1 MNFLT
6 EYKDEVGSLCLSAEF
21 KESLKRACISEAAK
35 AANGDEDKPRIE
47 MSEGGAAN
55 KDVLSKMKLYK
66 YISIAA
72 CLIAIISSIGVVSL
86 MSSRLKS
93 TSDSS
98 LYDSREMVPDSNYAA
113 DGEDVLMNSA
123 DADVDDAADEEY
135 APNEP
140 AAASNGID
148 PMSDEP
154 VQGYY
159 DGEDTAVEAPV
170 TDETEA
176 VDEDELPVYSVTMNS
191 PDYDGDYNTEDY
203 ILMLSSSAQVENAKL
218 YDGVSE
224 LVEAVPKSSS
234 AANFIGSTENGE
246 QDAPESR
253 DAAGSYTALN
263 FYDLLAAQLKQEAES
278 GGASLVRMRIEGK
291 ADSGSS
297 PAPYASAA
305 YTPYSV
311 NIEYDYLNQTGCD
324 VDARVWIKGTEENQV
339 EGMPIYA
346 KGDTILTSLYVN
358 ENGSVTV
365 VDELLYDVYNMSG
378 QDIAYHRYYE
388 RINPGYTDM
397 GILEQE
403 RSFVTTTENN
413 PVKYVHKA
421 VTKELSRY
429 IRRKI
434 VGENYNFVDLEWLGK
449 VSVGE
454 AEPWQ
459 EPEPEPE
466 PEDNQNPDE
475 TQEPEDNSDVPE
487 REPIKNARVRTT
499 DEKMIITVAGEQIKL
514 SDEASCEYIE
524 STFKNSASS
533 TSSTDYY
540 SIAMFVGG
548 KLTFKSNEVFKGGL
562 IGIEISSVGCPLDL
576 SFNGVSVG
584 DSLESAVET
593 LGIRDPLD
601 PNCTL
606 TYKGTTITATMKFEY
621 GTLAKIVIK

>member
-21 KESLKRACISEAAK
+21 KESLKKACISEAAK
-35 AANGDEDKPRIE
+35 AAKGDKDKPQIE
-47 MSEGGAAN
+47 LSEGGASN
-55 KDVLSKMKLYK
+55 KEVMSKMKLYK

-72 CLIAIISSIGVVSL
+72 CLVAVISSIGVVSL
-86 MSSRLKS
+86 MSSRIKTKS
-93 TSDSS
+93 YDAYQNRSADSESD
-98 LYDSREMVPDSNYAA
+98 VTA
-113 DGEDVLMNSA
+113 DGDDVLMNSA
-123 DADVDDAADEEY
+123 DADVDDVADEEY

-140 AAASNGID
+140 ATASNGID

-159 DGEDTAVEAPV
+159 DSEDTPV
-170 TDETEA
+170 DEPLTEETEPA
-176 VDEDELPVYSVTMNS
+176 DDDDSQVYSITMNS

-203 ILMLSSSAQVENAKL
+203 ILMLNSSAQVENAKL
-218 YDGVSE
+218 YDDVSE
-224 LVEAVPKSSS
+224 LKEAIPEDNSPENS
-234 AANFIGSTENGE
+234 IDSTESGE
-246 QDAPESR
+246 QNAPESR
-253 DAAGSYTALN
+253 EASDYTALN

-278 GGASLVRMRIEGK
+278 GGASLIRMRIEGK

-297 PAPYASAA
+297 PAPYSSGL
-305 YTPYSV
+305 YTPYDV

-324 VDARVWIKGTEENQV
+324 VNARVWIKGTEENQI
-339 EGMPIYA
+339 EGMPIYS

-403 RSFVTTTENN
+403 CSFVTTTENN

-454 AEPWQ
+454 ADPWQ

-466 PEDNQNPDE
+466 NNQNPDE
-475 TQEPEDNSDVPE
+475 TQEPEDNTDVPE

-499 DEKMIITVAGEQIKL
+499 DEKMIITFAGEQIKL

-548 KLTFKSNEVFKGGL
+548 KLTFKSNQVFKGGL
-562 IGIEISSVGCPLDL
+562 TAIEISSVGCPLDL

-593 LGIRDPLD
+593 LGIREPLD

>member
-21 KESLKRACISEAAK
+21 KESRKKACISEAAK
-35 AANGDEDKPRIE
+35 AAKGDKDKPQIE
-47 MSEGGAAN
+47 LSEGGASN
-55 KDVLSKMKLYK
+55 KEVMSKMKLYK

-72 CLIAIISSIGVVSL
+72 CLVAVISSIGVVSL
-86 MSSRLKS
+86 MSSRIKTKS
-93 TSDSS
+93 YDAYQNRSADSESD
-98 LYDSREMVPDSNYAA
+98 VTA
-113 DGEDVLMNSA
+113 DGDDVLMNSA
-123 DADVDDAADEEY
+123 DADVDDVADEEY

-140 AAASNGID
+140 ATASNGID

-159 DGEDTAVEAPV
+159 DSEDTPV
-170 TDETEA
+170 DKPLTEETEPA
-176 VDEDELPVYSVTMNS
+176 DDDDSQVYSITMNS

-203 ILMLSSSAQVENAKL
+203 ILMLNSSAQVENAKL
-218 YDGVSE
+218 YDDVSE
-224 LVEAVPKSSS
+224 LKEAIPEDNSPENS
-234 AANFIGSTENGE
+234 IDSTESGE
-246 QDAPESR
+246 QNAPESR
-253 DAAGSYTALN
+253 EASDYTALN

-297 PAPYASAA
+297 PAPYSSGL
-305 YTPYSV
+305 YTPYDV

-324 VDARVWIKGTEENQV
+324 VNARVWIKGTEENQI
-339 EGMPIYA
+339 EGMPIYS

-403 RSFVTTTENN
+403 SSFVTTTENN

-454 AEPWQ
+454 ADPWQ
-459 EPEPEPE
+459 EPE
-466 PEDNQNPDE
+466 PEDNQNPDD
-475 TQEPEDNSDVPE
+475 TQEPEDNTDVPE

-533 TSSTDYY
+533 TSSTNYY

-548 KLTFKSNEVFKGGL
+548 KLTFNSNQVFKGGL
-562 IGIEISSVGCPLDL
+562 TAIEISSVGCPLNL
-576 SFNGVSVG
+576 RFNGVSVG

-593 LGIRDPLD
+593 LGIREPLD

>member
-21 KESLKRACISEAAK
+21 KESLKKACISEAAK
-35 AANGDEDKPRIE
+35 AAKGDKDKPQIE
-47 MSEGGAAN
+47 LSEGGASN
-55 KDVLSKMKLYK
+55 KEVMSKMKLYK

-72 CLIAIISSIGVVSL
+72 CLVAVISSIGVVSL
-86 MSSRLKS
+86 MSSRIKTKS
-93 TSDSS
+93 YDAYQNRSADSESD
-98 LYDSREMVPDSNYAA
+98 VTA
-113 DGEDVLMNSA
+113 DGDDVLMNSA
-123 DADVDDAADEEY
+123 DADVDDVADEEY

-140 AAASNGID
+140 ATASNGID

-159 DGEDTAVEAPV
+159 DSEDTPV
-170 TDETEA
+170 DKPLTEETEPA
-176 VDEDELPVYSVTMNS
+176 DDDDSQVYSITMNS

-203 ILMLSSSAQVENAKL
+203 ILMLNSSAQVENAKL
-218 YDGVSE
+218 YDDVSE
-224 LVEAVPKSSS
+224 LKEAIPEDNSPENS
-234 AANFIGSTENGE
+234 IDSTESGE
-246 QDAPESR
+246 QNAPESR
-253 DAAGSYTALN
+253 EASDYTALN

-278 GGASLVRMRIEGK
+278 GGASLIRMRIEGK

-297 PAPYASAA
+297 PAPYSSGL
-305 YTPYSV
+305 YTPYDV

-324 VDARVWIKGTEENQV
+324 VNARVWIKGTEENQI
-339 EGMPIYA
+339 EGMPIYS

-403 RSFVTTTENN
+403 CSFVTTTENN

-454 AEPWQ
+454 ADPWQ
-459 EPEPEPE
+459 EPE
-466 PEDNQNPDE
+466 PEDNQNPDD
-475 TQEPEDNSDVPE
+475 TQEPEDNTDVPE

-499 DEKMIITVAGEQIKL
+499 DEKMIITFAGEQIKL

-548 KLTFKSNEVFKGGL
+548 KLTFKSNQVFKGGL
-562 IGIEISSVGCPLDL
+562 TAIEISSVGCPLDL

-593 LGIRDPLD
+593 LGIREPLD

>member
-21 KESLKRACISEAAK
+21 KESLKKACISEAAK
-35 AANGDEDKPRIE
+35 AAKGDKDKPQIE
-47 MSEGGAAN
+47 LSEGGASN
-55 KDVLSKMKLYK
+55 KEVMSKMKLYK

-72 CLIAIISSIGVVSL
+72 CLVAVISSIGVVSL
-86 MSSRLKS
+86 MSSRIKTKS
-93 TSDSS
+93 YDAYQNRSADSESD
-98 LYDSREMVPDSNYAA
+98 VTA
-113 DGEDVLMNSA
+113 DGDDVLMNSA
-123 DADVDDAADEEY
+123 DADVDDVADEEY

-140 AAASNGID
+140 ATASNGID

-159 DGEDTAVEAPV
+159 DSEDTPV
-170 TDETEA
+170 DKPLTEETEPA
-176 VDEDELPVYSVTMNS
+176 DDDDSQVYSITMNS

-203 ILMLSSSAQVENAKL
+203 ILMLNSSAQVENAKL
-218 YDGVSE
+218 YDDVSE
-224 LVEAVPKSSS
+224 LKEAIPEDNSPENS
-234 AANFIGSTENGE
+234 IDSTESGE
-246 QDAPESR
+246 QNAPESR
-253 DAAGSYTALN
+253 EASDYTALN

-297 PAPYASAA
+297 PAPYSSGL
-305 YTPYSV
+305 YTPYDV
-311 NIEYDYLNQTGCD
+311 NIEYDYLSQTGCD
-324 VDARVWIKGTEENQV
+324 VNARVWIKGTEENQI
-339 EGMPIYA
+339 EGMPIYS

-403 RSFVTTTENN
+403 SSFVTTTENN

-454 AEPWQ
+454 ADPWQ

-466 PEDNQNPDE
+466 NNQNPDD
-475 TQEPEDNSDVPE
+475 TQEPEDNTDVPE

-548 KLTFKSNEVFKGGL
+548 KLTFNSNQVFKGGL
-562 IGIEISSVGCPLDL
+562 TAIEISSVGCPLNL
-576 SFNGVSVG
+576 RFNGVSVG

-593 LGIRDPLD
+593 LGIREPLD

>member
-21 KESLKRACISEAAK
+21 KESLKKACISEAAK
-35 AANGDEDKPRIE
+35 AAKGDKDKPQIE
-47 MSEGGAAN
+47 LSEGGASN
-55 KDVLSKMKLYK
+55 KEVMSKMKLYK

-72 CLIAIISSIGVVSL
+72 CLVAVISSIGVVSL
-86 MSSRLKS
+86 MSSRIKTKS
-93 TSDSS
+93 YDAYQNRSADSESD
-98 LYDSREMVPDSNYAA
+98 VTA
-113 DGEDVLMNSA
+113 DGDDVLMNSA
-123 DADVDDAADEEY
+123 DADVDDVADEEY

-140 AAASNGID
+140 ATASNGID

-159 DGEDTAVEAPV
+159 DSEDTPV
-170 TDETEA
+170 DKPLTEETEPA
-176 VDEDELPVYSVTMNS
+176 DDDDSQVYSITMNS

-203 ILMLSSSAQVENAKL
+203 ILMLNSSAQVENAKL
-218 YDGVSE
+218 YDDVSE
-224 LVEAVPKSSS
+224 LKEAIPEDNSPENS
-234 AANFIGSTENGE
+234 IDSTESGE
-246 QDAPESR
+246 QNAPESR
-253 DAAGSYTALN
+253 EASDYTALN

-278 GGASLVRMRIEGK
+278 GGASLIRMRIEGK

-297 PAPYASAA
+297 PAPYSSGL
-305 YTPYSV
+305 YTPYDV

-324 VDARVWIKGTEENQV
+324 VNARVWIKGTEENQI
-339 EGMPIYA
+339 EGMPIYS
-346 KGDTILTSLYVN
+346 KGDTTLTSLYVN

-403 RSFVTTTENN
+403 SSFVTTTENN

-421 VTKELSRY
+421 VAKELSRY

-454 AEPWQ
+454 ADPWQ
-459 EPEPEPE
+459 EPE
-466 PEDNQNPDE
+466 PEDNQNPDD
-475 TQEPEDNSDVPE
+475 TQEPEDNTDVPE

-533 TSSTDYY
+533 TSSTNYY

-548 KLTFKSNEVFKGGL
+548 KLTFNSNQVFKGGL
-562 IGIEISSVGCPLDL
+562 TAIEISSVGCPLNL
-576 SFNGVSVG
+576 RFNGVSVG

-593 LGIRDPLD
+593 LGIREPLD

>member
-21 KESLKRACISEAAK
+21 KESLKKACISEAAK
-35 AANGDEDKPRIE
+35 AAKGDKDKPQIE
-47 MSEGGAAN
+47 LSEGGASN
-55 KDVLSKMKLYK
+55 KEVMSKMKLYK

-72 CLIAIISSIGVVSL
+72 CLVAVISSIGVVSL
-86 MSSRLKS
+86 MSSRIKTKS
-93 TSDSS
+93 YDAYQNRSADSESD
-98 LYDSREMVPDSNYAA
+98 VTA
-113 DGEDVLMNSA
+113 DGDDVLMNSA
-123 DADVDDAADEEY
+123 DADVDDVADEEY

-140 AAASNGID
+140 TVASNGID

-154 VQGYY
+154 VQGHY
-159 DGEDTAVEAPV
+159 DSEDTPV
-170 TDETEA
+170 DEPLTEETEPA
-176 VDEDELPVYSVTMNS
+176 DDDDSQVYSITMNS

-203 ILMLSSSAQVENAKL
+203 ILMLNSSAQVENAKL

-224 LVEAVPKSSS
+224 LVEAVPKDNS
-234 AANFIGSTENGE
+234 ADNTVGSTESGE
-246 QDAPESR
+246 QDASAPRET
-253 DAAGSYTALN
+253 AGSYTALN

-297 PAPYASAA
+297 PAPYSSGL
-305 YTPYSV
+305 YTPYDV

-324 VDARVWIKGTEENQV
+324 VNARVWIKGTEENQI
-339 EGMPIYA
+339 EGMPIYS

-403 RSFVTTTENN
+403 SSFVTTTENN

-454 AEPWQ
+454 ADPWQ

-466 PEDNQNPDE
+466 NNQNPDD
-475 TQEPEDNSDVPE
+475 TQEPEDNTDVPE

-548 KLTFKSNEVFKGGL
+548 KLTFNSNQVFKGGL
-562 IGIEISSVGCPLDL
+562 TAIEISSVGCPLNL
-576 SFNGVSVG
+576 RFNGVSVG

-593 LGIRDPLD
+593 LGIREPLD

>member
-21 KESLKRACISEAAK
+21 KESLKKACISEAAK
-35 AANGDEDKPRIE
+35 AAKGDKDKPQIE
-47 MSEGGAAN
+47 LSEGGASN
-55 KDVLSKMKLYK
+55 KEVMSKMKLYK

-72 CLIAIISSIGVVSL
+72 CLVAVISSIGVVSL
-86 MSSRLKS
+86 MSSRIKTKS
-93 TSDSS
+93 YDAYQNRSADSESD
-98 LYDSREMVPDSNYAA
+98 VTA
-113 DGEDVLMNSA
+113 DGDDVLMNSA
-123 DADVDDAADEEY
+123 DADVDDVADEEY

-140 AAASNGID
+140 ATASNGID

-159 DGEDTAVEAPV
+159 DSEDTPV
-170 TDETEA
+170 DKPLTEETEPA
-176 VDEDELPVYSVTMNS
+176 DDDDSQVYSITMNS

-203 ILMLSSSAQVENAKL
+203 ILMLNSSAQVENAKL
-218 YDGVSE
+218 YDDVSE
-224 LVEAVPKSSS
+224 LKEAIPEDNSPENS
-234 AANFIGSTENGE
+234 IDSTESGE
-246 QDAPESR
+246 QNAPESR
-253 DAAGSYTALN
+253 EASNYTALN

-297 PAPYASAA
+297 PAPYSSGL
-305 YTPYSV
+305 YTPYDV

-324 VDARVWIKGTEENQV
+324 VNARVWIKGTEENQI
-339 EGMPIYA
+339 EGMPIYS

-403 RSFVTTTENN
+403 SSFVTTTENN

-454 AEPWQ
+454 ADPWQ

-466 PEDNQNPDE
+466 NNQNPDD
-475 TQEPEDNSDVPE
+475 TQEPEDNTDVPE

-548 KLTFKSNEVFKGGL
+548 KLTFNSNQVFKGGL
-562 IGIEISSVGCPLDL
+562 TAIEISSVGCPLNL
-576 SFNGVSVG
+576 RFNGVSVG

-593 LGIRDPLD
+593 LGIREPLD

>member
-21 KESLKRACISEAAK
+21 KESLKKACISEAAK
-35 AANGDEDKPRIE
+35 AAKGDKDKPQIE
-47 MSEGGAAN
+47 LSEGGASN
-55 KDVLSKMKLYK
+55 KEVMSKMKLYK

-72 CLIAIISSIGVVSL
+72 CLVAVISSIGVVSL
-86 MSSRLKS
+86 MSSRIKTKS
-93 TSDSS
+93 YDAYQNRSADSESD
-98 LYDSREMVPDSNYAA
+98 VTA
-113 DGEDVLMNSA
+113 DGDDVLMNSA
-123 DADVDDAADEEY
+123 DADVDDVADEEY

-140 AAASNGID
+140 ATASNGID

-159 DGEDTAVEAPV
+159 DSEDTPV
-170 TDETEA
+170 DKPLTEETEPA
-176 VDEDELPVYSVTMNS
+176 DDDDSQVYSITMNS

-203 ILMLSSSAQVENAKL
+203 ILMLNSSAQVENAKL
-218 YDGVSE
+218 YDDVSE
-224 LVEAVPKSSS
+224 LKEAIPEDNSPENS
-234 AANFIGSTENGE
+234 IDSTESGE
-246 QDAPESR
+246 QNAPESR
-253 DAAGSYTALN
+253 EASDYTALN

-278 GGASLVRMRIEGK
+278 GGASLIRMRIEGK

-297 PAPYASAA
+297 PAPYSSGL
-305 YTPYSV
+305 YTPYDV

-324 VDARVWIKGTEENQV
+324 VNARVWIKGTEENQI
-339 EGMPIYA
+339 EGMPIYS

-403 RSFVTTTENN
+403 SSFVTTTENN

-454 AEPWQ
+454 ADPWQ
-459 EPEPEPE
+459 EPE
-466 PEDNQNPDE
+466 PEDNQNPDD
-475 TQEPEDNSDVPE
+475 TQEPEDNTDVPE

-548 KLTFKSNEVFKGGL
+548 KLTFNSNQVFKGGL
-562 IGIEISSVGCPLDL
+562 TAIEISSVGCPLNL
-576 SFNGVSVG
+576 RFNGVSVG

-593 LGIRDPLD
+593 LGIREPLD

>member
-21 KESLKRACISEAAK
+21 KESLKKACISEAAK
-35 AANGDEDKPRIE
+35 AAKGDKDKPQIE
-47 MSEGGAAN
+47 LSEGGASN
-55 KDVLSKMKLYK
+55 KEVMSKMKLYK

-72 CLIAIISSIGVVSL
+72 CLVAVISSIGVVSL
-86 MSSRLKS
+86 MSSRIKTKS
-93 TSDSS
+93 YDAYQNRSADSESD
-98 LYDSREMVPDSNYAA
+98 VTA
-113 DGEDVLMNSA
+113 DGDDVLMNSA
-123 DADVDDAADEEY
+123 DADVDDVADEEY

-140 AAASNGID
+140 TVASNGID

-154 VQGYY
+154 VQGHY
-159 DGEDTAVEAPV
+159 DSEDTPV
-170 TDETEA
+170 DEPLTEETEPA
-176 VDEDELPVYSVTMNS
+176 DDDDSQVYSITMNS

-203 ILMLSSSAQVENAKL
+203 ILMLNSSAQVENAKL
-218 YDGVSE
+218 YDDVSE
-224 LVEAVPKSSS
+224 LKEAIPEDNSPENS
-234 AANFIGSTENGE
+234 IDSTESGE
-246 QDAPESR
+246 QNAPESR
-253 DAAGSYTALN
+253 EASDYTALN

-297 PAPYASAA
+297 PAPYSSGL
-305 YTPYSV
+305 YTPYDV

-324 VDARVWIKGTEENQV
+324 VNARVWIKGTEENQI
-339 EGMPIYA
+339 EGMPIYS

-403 RSFVTTTENN
+403 SSFVTTTENN

-454 AEPWQ
+454 ADPWQ

-466 PEDNQNPDE
+466 NNQNPDD
-475 TQEPEDNSDVPE
+475 TQEPEDNTDVPE

-548 KLTFKSNEVFKGGL
+548 KLTFNSNQVFKGGL
-562 IGIEISSVGCPLDL
+562 TAIEISSVGCPLNL
-576 SFNGVSVG
+576 RFNGVSVG

-593 LGIRDPLD
+593 LGIREPLD

>member
-21 KESLKRACISEAAK
+21 KESLKKACISEAAK
-35 AANGDEDKPRIE
+35 AAKGDKDKPQIE
-47 MSEGGAAN
+47 LSEGGASN
-55 KDVLSKMKLYK
+55 KEVMSKMKLYK

-72 CLIAIISSIGVVSL
+72 CLVAVISSIGVVSL
-86 MSSRLKS
+86 MSSRIKTKS
-93 TSDSS
+93 YDAYQNRSADSESD
-98 LYDSREMVPDSNYAA
+98 VTA
-113 DGEDVLMNSA
+113 DGDDVLMNSA
-123 DADVDDAADEEY
+123 DADVDDVADEEY

-140 AAASNGID
+140 ATASNGID

-159 DGEDTAVEAPV
+159 DSEDTPV
-170 TDETEA
+170 DKPLTEETEPA
-176 VDEDELPVYSVTMNS
+176 DDDDSQVYSITMNS

-203 ILMLSSSAQVENAKL
+203 ILMLNSSAQVENAKL

-224 LVEAVPKSSS
+224 LVEAVPKDNS
-234 AANFIGSTENGE
+234 ADNTVGSTESGE
-246 QDAPESR
+246 QNAPESR
-253 DAAGSYTALN
+253 EASDYTALN

-297 PAPYASAA
+297 PAPYSSGL
-305 YTPYSV
+305 YTPYDV

-324 VDARVWIKGTEENQV
+324 VNARVWIKGTEENQI
-339 EGMPIYA
+339 EGMPIYS

-403 RSFVTTTENN
+403 SSFVTTTENN

-454 AEPWQ
+454 ADPWQ

-466 PEDNQNPDE
+466 NNQNPDD
-475 TQEPEDNSDVPE
+475 TQEPEDNTDVPE

-548 KLTFKSNEVFKGGL
+548 KLTFNSNQVFKGGL
-562 IGIEISSVGCPLDL
+562 TAIEISSVGCPLNL
-576 SFNGVSVG
+576 RFNGVSVG

-593 LGIRDPLD
+593 LGIREPLD

>member
-21 KESLKRACISEAAK
+21 KESLKKACISEAAK
-35 AANGDEDKPRIE
+35 AAKGDKDKPQIE
-47 MSEGGAAN
+47 LSEGGASN
-55 KDVLSKMKLYK
+55 KEVMSKMKLYK

-72 CLIAIISSIGVVSL
+72 CLVAVISSIGVVSL
-86 MSSRLKS
+86 MSSRIKTKS
-93 TSDSS
+93 YDAYQNRSADSESD
-98 LYDSREMVPDSNYAA
+98 VTA
-113 DGEDVLMNSA
+113 DGDDVLMNSA
-123 DADVDDAADEEY
+123 DADVDDVADEEY

-140 AAASNGID
+140 ATASNGID

-159 DGEDTAVEAPV
+159 DSEDTPV
-170 TDETEA
+170 DKPLTEETEPA
-176 VDEDELPVYSVTMNS
+176 DDDDSQVYSITMNS

-203 ILMLSSSAQVENAKL
+203 ILMLNSSAQVENAKL
-218 YDGVSE
+218 YDDVSE
-224 LVEAVPKSSS
+224 LKEAIPEDNSPENS
-234 AANFIGSTENGE
+234 IDSTESGE
-246 QDAPESR
+246 QNAPESR
-253 DAAGSYTALN
+253 EASDYTALN

-297 PAPYASAA
+297 PAPYSSGL
-305 YTPYSV
+305 YTPYDV

-324 VDARVWIKGTEENQV
+324 VNARVWIKGTEENQI
-339 EGMPIYA
+339 EGMPIYS

-403 RSFVTTTENN
+403 SSFVTTTENN

-454 AEPWQ
+454 ADPWQ

-466 PEDNQNPDE
+466 NNQNPDD
-475 TQEPEDNSDVPE
+475 TQEPEDNTDVPE

-548 KLTFKSNEVFKGGL
+548 KLTFNSNQVFKGGL
-562 IGIEISSVGCPLDL
+562 TAIEISSVGCPLNL
-576 SFNGVSVG
+576 RFNGVSVG

-593 LGIRDPLD
+593 LGIREPLD

>member
-21 KESLKRACISEAAK
+21 KESLKKACISEAAK
-35 AANGDEDKPRIE
+35 AAKGDKDKPQIE
-47 MSEGGAAN
+47 LSEGGASN
-55 KDVLSKMKLYK
+55 KEVMSKMKLYK

-72 CLIAIISSIGVVSL
+72 CLVAVISSIGVVSL
-86 MSSRLKS
+86 MSSRIKTKS
-93 TSDSS
+93 YDAYQNRSADSESD
-98 LYDSREMVPDSNYAA
+98 VTA
-113 DGEDVLMNSA
+113 DGDDVLMNSA
-123 DADVDDAADEEY
+123 DADVDDVADEEY

-140 AAASNGID
+140 TVASNGID

-154 VQGYY
+154 VQGHY
-159 DGEDTAVEAPV
+159 DSEDTPV
-170 TDETEA
+170 DEPLTEETEPA
-176 VDEDELPVYSVTMNS
+176 DDDDSQVYSITMNS

-203 ILMLSSSAQVENAKL
+203 ILMLNSSAQVENAKL

-224 LVEAVPKSSS
+224 LKEAIPEDNSPENS
-234 AANFIGSTENGE
+234 IDSTESGE
-246 QDAPESR
+246 QNAPESR
-253 DAAGSYTALN
+253 EASDYTALN

-297 PAPYASAA
+297 PAPYSSGL
-305 YTPYSV
+305 YTPYDV

-324 VDARVWIKGTEENQV
+324 VNARVWIKGTEENQI
-339 EGMPIYA
+339 EGMPIYS

-403 RSFVTTTENN
+403 SSFVTTTENN

-454 AEPWQ
+454 ADPWQ

-466 PEDNQNPDE
+466 NNQNPDD
-475 TQEPEDNSDVPE
+475 TQEPEDNTDVPE

-548 KLTFKSNEVFKGGL
+548 KLTFNSNQVFKGGL
-562 IGIEISSVGCPLDL
+562 TAIEISSVGCPLNL
-576 SFNGVSVG
+576 RFNGVSVG

-593 LGIRDPLD
+593 LGIREPLD

>member
-21 KESLKRACISEAAK
+21 KESLKKACISEAAK
-35 AANGDEDKPRIE
+35 AAKGDKDKPQIE
-47 MSEGGAAN
+47 LSEGGASN
-55 KDVLSKMKLYK
+55 KEVMSKMKLYK

-72 CLIAIISSIGVVSL
+72 CLVAVISSIGVVSL
-86 MSSRLKS
+86 MSSRIKTKS
-93 TSDSS
+93 YDAYQNRSADSESD
-98 LYDSREMVPDSNYAA
+98 VTA
-113 DGEDVLMNSA
+113 DGDDVLMNSA
-123 DADVDDAADEEY
+123 DADVDDVADEEY

-140 AAASNGID
+140 ATASNGID

-159 DGEDTAVEAPV
+159 DSEDTPV
-170 TDETEA
+170 DKPLTEETEPA
-176 VDEDELPVYSVTMNS
+176 DDDDSQVYSITMNS

-203 ILMLSSSAQVENAKL
+203 ILMLNSSAQVENAKL
-218 YDGVSE
+218 YDDVSE
-224 LVEAVPKSSS
+224 LKEAIPEDNSPENS
-234 AANFIGSTENGE
+234 IDSTESGE
-246 QDAPESR
+246 QNAPESR
-253 DAAGSYTALN
+253 EASDYTALN

-278 GGASLVRMRIEGK
+278 GGASLIRMRIEGK

-297 PAPYASAA
+297 PAPYSSGL
-305 YTPYSV
+305 YTPYDV

-324 VDARVWIKGTEENQV
+324 VNARVWIKGTEENQI
-339 EGMPIYA
+339 EGMPIYS

-403 RSFVTTTENN
+403 SSFVTTTENN

-454 AEPWQ
+454 ADPWQ

-466 PEDNQNPDE
+466 NNQNPDD
-475 TQEPEDNSDVPE
+475 TQEPEDNTDVPE

-548 KLTFKSNEVFKGGL
+548 KLTFNSNQVFKGGL
-562 IGIEISSVGCPLDL
+562 TAIEISSVGCPLNL
-576 SFNGVSVG
+576 RFNGVSVG

-593 LGIRDPLD
+593 LGIREPLD

>member
-21 KESLKRACISEAAK
+21 KESLKKACISEAAK
-35 AANGDEDKPRIE
+35 AAKGDKDKPQIE
-47 MSEGGAAN
+47 LSEGGASN
-55 KDVLSKMKLYK
+55 KEVMSKMKLYK

-72 CLIAIISSIGVVSL
+72 CLVAVISSIGVVSL
-86 MSSRLKS
+86 MSSRIKTKS
-93 TSDSS
+93 YDAYQNRSADSESD
-98 LYDSREMVPDSNYAA
+98 VTA
-113 DGEDVLMNSA
+113 DGDDVLMNSA
-123 DADVDDAADEEY
+123 DADVDDVADEEY

-140 AAASNGID
+140 ATASNGID

-159 DGEDTAVEAPV
+159 DSEDTPV
-170 TDETEA
+170 DKPLTEETEPA
-176 VDEDELPVYSVTMNS
+176 DDDDSQVYSITMNS

-203 ILMLSSSAQVENAKL
+203 ILMLNSSAQVENAKL
-218 YDGVSE
+218 YDDVSE
-224 LVEAVPKSSS
+224 LKEAIPEDNSPENS
-234 AANFIGSTENGE
+234 IDSTESGE
-246 QDAPESR
+246 QNAPESR
-253 DAAGSYTALN
+253 EASDYTALN

-278 GGASLVRMRIEGK
+278 GGASLVRMRTEGK

-297 PAPYASAA
+297 PAPYSSGL
-305 YTPYSV
+305 YTPYDV

-324 VDARVWIKGTEENQV
+324 VNARVWIKGTEENQI
-339 EGMPIYA
+339 EGMPIYS

-403 RSFVTTTENN
+403 SSFVTTTENN

-454 AEPWQ
+454 ADPWQ

-466 PEDNQNPDE
+466 NNQNPDD
-475 TQEPEDNSDVPE
+475 TQEPEDNTDVPE

-548 KLTFKSNEVFKGGL
+548 KLTFNSNQVFKGGL
-562 IGIEISSVGCPLDL
+562 TAIEISSVGCPLNL
-576 SFNGVSVG
+576 RFNGVSVG

-593 LGIRDPLD
+593 LGIREPLD

>member
-21 KESLKRACISEAAK
+21 KESLKKACISEAAK
-35 AANGDEDKPRIE
+35 AAKGDKDKPQIE
-47 MSEGGAAN
+47 LSEGGASN
-55 KDVLSKMKLYK
+55 KEVMSKMKLYK

-72 CLIAIISSIGVVSL
+72 CLVAVISSIGVVSL
-86 MSSRLKS
+86 MSSRIKTKS
-93 TSDSS
+93 YDAYQNRSADSESD
-98 LYDSREMVPDSNYAA
+98 VTA
-113 DGEDVLMNSA
+113 DGDDVLMNSA
-123 DADVDDAADEEY
+123 DADVDDVADEEY

-140 AAASNGID
+140 ATASNGID

-154 VQGYY
+154 VQGHY
-159 DGEDTAVEAPV
+159 DSEDTPV
-170 TDETEA
+170 DEPLTEETEPA
-176 VDEDELPVYSVTMNS
+176 DDDDSQVYSITMNS

-203 ILMLSSSAQVENAKL
+203 ILMLNSSAQVENAKL
-218 YDGVSE
+218 YDDVSE
-224 LVEAVPKSSS
+224 LKEAIPEDNSPENS
-234 AANFIGSTENGE
+234 IDSTESGE
-246 QDAPESR
+246 QNAPESR
-253 DAAGSYTALN
+253 EASDYTALN

-297 PAPYASAA
+297 PAPYSSGL
-305 YTPYSV
+305 YTPYDV

-324 VDARVWIKGTEENQV
+324 VNARVWIKGTEENQI
-339 EGMPIYA
+339 EGMPIYS

-403 RSFVTTTENN
+403 SSFVTTTENN

-454 AEPWQ
+454 ADPWQ
-459 EPEPEPE
+459 EPEPE
-466 PEDNQNPDE
+466 PEDNQNPDD
-475 TQEPEDNSDVPE
+475 TQEPEDNTDVPE

-548 KLTFKSNEVFKGGL
+548 KLTFNSNQVFKGGL
-562 IGIEISSVGCPLDL
+562 TAIEISSVGCPLNL
-576 SFNGVSVG
+576 RFNGVSVG

-593 LGIRDPLD
+593 LGIREPLD

>member
-21 KESLKRACISEAAK
+21 KESLKKACISEAAK
-35 AANGDEDKPRIE
+35 AAKGDKDKPQIE
-47 MSEGGAAN
+47 LSEGGASN
-55 KDVLSKMKLYK
+55 KEVMSKMKLYK

-72 CLIAIISSIGVVSL
+72 CLVAVISSIGVVSL
-86 MSSRLKS
+86 MSSRIKTKS
-93 TSDSS
+93 YDAYQNRSADSESD
-98 LYDSREMVPDSNYAA
+98 VTA
-113 DGEDVLMNSA
+113 DGDDVLMNSA
-123 DADVDDAADEEY
+123 DADVDDVADEEY

-140 AAASNGID
+140 ATASNGID

-159 DGEDTAVEAPV
+159 DSEDTPV
-170 TDETEA
+170 DKPLTEETEPA
-176 VDEDELPVYSVTMNS
+176 DDDDSQVYSITMNS

-203 ILMLSSSAQVENAKL
+203 ILMLNSSAQVENAKL
-218 YDGVSE
+218 YDDVSE
-224 LVEAVPKSSS
+224 LKEAIPEDNSPENS
-234 AANFIGSTENGE
+234 IDSTESGE
-246 QDAPESR
+246 QNAPESR
-253 DAAGSYTALN
+253 EASDYTALN

-297 PAPYASAA
+297 PAPYSSGL
-305 YTPYSV
+305 YTPYDV

-324 VDARVWIKGTEENQV
+324 VNARVWIKGTEENQI
-339 EGMPIYA
+339 EGMPIYS

-403 RSFVTTTENN
+403 SSFVTTTENN

-454 AEPWQ
+454 ADPWQ
-459 EPEPEPE
+459 EPE
-466 PEDNQNPDE
+466 PEDNQNPDD
-475 TQEPEDNSDVPE
+475 TQEPEDNTDVPE

-499 DEKMIITVAGEQIKL
+499 DEKMIITFAGEQIKL

-548 KLTFKSNEVFKGGL
+548 KLTFNSNQVFKGGL
-562 IGIEISSVGCPLDL
+562 TAIEISSVGCPLNL
-576 SFNGVSVG
+576 RFNGVSVG

-593 LGIRDPLD
+593 LGIREPLD

>member
-21 KESLKRACISEAAK
+21 KESLKKACISEAAK
-35 AANGDEDKPRIE
+35 AAKGDKDKPQIE
-47 MSEGGAAN
+47 LSEGGASN
-55 KDVLSKMKLYK
+55 KEVMSKMKLYK

-72 CLIAIISSIGVVSL
+72 CLVAVISSIGVVSL
-86 MSSRLKS
+86 MSSRIKTKS
-93 TSDSS
+93 YDAYQNRSADSESD
-98 LYDSREMVPDSNYAA
+98 VTA
-113 DGEDVLMNSA
+113 DGDDVLMNSA
-123 DADVDDAADEEY
+123 DADVDDVADEEY

-140 AAASNGID
+140 TVASNGID

-154 VQGYY
+154 VQGHY
-159 DGEDTAVEAPV
+159 DSEDTPV
-170 TDETEA
+170 DKPLTEETEPA
-176 VDEDELPVYSVTMNS
+176 DDDDSQVYSITMNS

-203 ILMLSSSAQVENAKL
+203 ILMLNSSAQVENAKL

-224 LVEAVPKSSS
+224 LVEAVPKDNS
-234 AANFIGSTENGE
+234 ADNTVGSTESGE
-246 QDAPESR
+246 QNAPESR
-253 DAAGSYTALN
+253 EASDYTALN

-297 PAPYASAA
+297 PAPYSSGL
-305 YTPYSV
+305 YTPYDV

-324 VDARVWIKGTEENQV
+324 VNARVWIKGTEENQI
-339 EGMPIYA
+339 EGMPIYS

-403 RSFVTTTENN
+403 SSFVTTTENN

-454 AEPWQ
+454 ADPWQ

-466 PEDNQNPDE
+466 NNQNPDD
-475 TQEPEDNSDVPE
+475 TQEPEDNTDVPE

-548 KLTFKSNEVFKGGL
+548 KLTFNSNQVFKGGL
-562 IGIEISSVGCPLDL
+562 TAIEISSVGCPLNL
-576 SFNGVSVG
+576 RFNGVSVG

-593 LGIRDPLD
+593 LGIREPLD

>member
-21 KESLKRACISEAAK
+21 KESLKKACISEAAK
-35 AANGDEDKPRIE
+35 AAKGDKDKPQIE
-47 MSEGGAAN
+47 LSEGGASN
-55 KDVLSKMKLYK
+55 KEVMSKMKLYK

-72 CLIAIISSIGVVSL
+72 CLVAVISSIGVVSL
-86 MSSRLKS
+86 MSSRIKTKS
-93 TSDSS
+93 YDAYQNRSADSESD
-98 LYDSREMVPDSNYAA
+98 VTA
-113 DGEDVLMNSA
+113 DGDDVLMNSA
-123 DADVDDAADEEY
+123 DADVDDVADEEY

-140 AAASNGID
+140 ATASNGID

-159 DGEDTAVEAPV
+159 DSEDTPV
-170 TDETEA
+170 DKPLTEETEPA
-176 VDEDELPVYSVTMNS
+176 DDDDSQVYSITMNS

-203 ILMLSSSAQVENAKL
+203 ILMLNSSAQVENAKL
-218 YDGVSE
+218 YDDVSE
-224 LVEAVPKSSS
+224 LKEAIPEDNSPENS
-234 AANFIGSTENGE
+234 IDSTESGE
-246 QDAPESR
+246 QNAPESR
-253 DAAGSYTALN
+253 EASDYTALN

-297 PAPYASAA
+297 PAPYSSGL
-305 YTPYSV
+305 YTPYDV

-324 VDARVWIKGTEENQV
+324 VNARVWIKGTEENQI
-339 EGMPIYA
+339 EGMPIYS

-403 RSFVTTTENN
+403 SSFVTTTENN

-454 AEPWQ
+454 ADPWQ

-466 PEDNQNPDE
+466 NNQNPDD
-475 TQEPEDNSDVPE
+475 TQEPEDNTDVPE

-548 KLTFKSNEVFKGGL
+548 KLTFNSNQVFKGGL
-562 IGIEISSVGCPLDL
+562 TAIEISSVGCPLDL

-593 LGIRDPLD
+593 LGIREPLD

>member
-21 KESLKRACISEAAK
+21 KESLKKACISEAAK
-35 AANGDEDKPRIE
+35 AAKGDKDKPQIE
-47 MSEGGAAN
+47 LSEGGASN
-55 KDVLSKMKLYK
+55 NEVMSKMKLYK

-72 CLIAIISSIGVVSL
+72 CLVAVISSIGVVSL
-86 MSSRLKS
+86 MSSRIKTKS
-93 TSDSS
+93 YDAYQNRSADSESD
-98 LYDSREMVPDSNYAA
+98 VTA
-113 DGEDVLMNSA
+113 DGDDVLMNSA
-123 DADVDDAADEEY
+123 DADVDDVADEEY

-140 AAASNGID
+140 ATASNGID

-159 DGEDTAVEAPV
+159 DSEDTPV
-170 TDETEA
+170 DKPLTEETEPA
-176 VDEDELPVYSVTMNS
+176 DDDDSQVYSITMNS

-203 ILMLSSSAQVENAKL
+203 ILMLNSSAQVENAKL
-218 YDGVSE
+218 YDDVSE
-224 LVEAVPKSSS
+224 LKEAIPEDNSPENS
-234 AANFIGSTENGE
+234 IDSTESGE
-246 QDAPESR
+246 QNAPESR
-253 DAAGSYTALN
+253 EASDYTALN

-297 PAPYASAA
+297 PAPYSSGL
-305 YTPYSV
+305 YTPYDV

-324 VDARVWIKGTEENQV
+324 VNARVWIKGTEENQI
-339 EGMPIYA
+339 EGMPIYS

-403 RSFVTTTENN
+403 SSFVTTTENN

-454 AEPWQ
+454 ADPWQ

-466 PEDNQNPDE
+466 NNQNPDD
-475 TQEPEDNSDVPE
+475 TQEPEDNTDVPE

-548 KLTFKSNEVFKGGL
+548 KLTFNSNQVFKGGL
-562 IGIEISSVGCPLDL
+562 TAIEISSVGCPLNL
-576 SFNGVSVG
+576 RFNGVSVG

-593 LGIRDPLD
+593 LGIREPLD

>member
-21 KESLKRACISEAAK
+21 KESLKKACISEAAK
-35 AANGDEDKPRIE
+35 AAKGDKDKPQIE
-47 MSEGGAAN
+47 LSEGGASN
-55 KDVLSKMKLYK
+55 KEVMSKMKLYK

-72 CLIAIISSIGVVSL
+72 CLVAVISSIGVVSL
-86 MSSRLKS
+86 MSSRIKTKS
-93 TSDSS
+93 YDAYQNRSADSESD
-98 LYDSREMVPDSNYAA
+98 VTA
-113 DGEDVLMNSA
+113 DGDDVLMNSA
-123 DADVDDAADEEY
+123 DADVDDVADEEY

-140 AAASNGID
+140 ATASNGID

-159 DGEDTAVEAPV
+159 DSEDTPV
-170 TDETEA
+170 DKPLTEETEPA
-176 VDEDELPVYSVTMNS
+176 DDDDSQVYSITMNS

-203 ILMLSSSAQVENAKL
+203 ILMLNSSAQVENAKL
-218 YDGVSE
+218 YDDVSE
-224 LVEAVPKSSS
+224 LKEAIPEDNSPENS
-234 AANFIGSTENGE
+234 IDSTESGE
-246 QDAPESR
+246 QNAPESR
-253 DAAGSYTALN
+253 EASDYTALN

-278 GGASLVRMRIEGK
+278 GGASLIRMRIEGK

-297 PAPYASAA
+297 PAPYSSGL
-305 YTPYSV
+305 YTPYDV

-324 VDARVWIKGTEENQV
+324 VNARVWIKGTEENQI
-339 EGMPIYA
+339 EGMPIYS

-403 RSFVTTTENN
+403 SSFVTTTENN

-454 AEPWQ
+454 ADPWE
-459 EPEPEPE
+459 EPEPEG
-466 PEDNQNPDE
+466 NQNPDD
-475 TQEPEDNSDVPE
+475 TQEPEDNTDVPE

-548 KLTFKSNEVFKGGL
+548 KLTFNSNQVFKGGL
-562 IGIEISSVGCPLDL
+562 TAIEISSVGCPLNL
-576 SFNGVSVG
+576 RFNGVSVG

-593 LGIRDPLD
+593 LGIREPLD

>member
-21 KESLKRACISEAAK
+21 KESLKKACISEAAK
-35 AANGDEDKPRIE
+35 AAKGDKDKPQIE
-47 MSEGGAAN
+47 LSEGGASN
-55 KDVLSKMKLYK
+55 KEVMSKMKLYK

-72 CLIAIISSIGVVSL
+72 CLVAVISSIGVVSL
-86 MSSRLKS
+86 MSSRIKTKS
-93 TSDSS
+93 YDAYQNRSADSESD
-98 LYDSREMVPDSNYAA
+98 VTA
-113 DGEDVLMNSA
+113 DGDDVLMNSA
-123 DADVDDAADEEY
+123 DADVDDVADEEY

-140 AAASNGID
+140 TVASNGID

-154 VQGYY
+154 VQGHY
-159 DGEDTAVEAPV
+159 DSEDTPV
-170 TDETEA
+170 DEPLTEETEPA
-176 VDEDELPVYSVTMNS
+176 DDDDSQVYSITMNS

-203 ILMLSSSAQVENAKL
+203 ILMLNSSAQVENAKL

-224 LVEAVPKSSS
+224 LVEAVPKDNS
-234 AANFIGSTENGE
+234 ADNTVGSTESGE
-246 QDAPESR
+246 QNAPESR
-253 DAAGSYTALN
+253 EASDYTALN

-297 PAPYASAA
+297 PAPYSSGL
-305 YTPYSV
+305 YTPYDV

-324 VDARVWIKGTEENQV
+324 VNARVWIKGTEENQI
-339 EGMPIYA
+339 EGMPIYS

-403 RSFVTTTENN
+403 SSFVTTTENN

-454 AEPWQ
+454 ADPWQ
-459 EPEPEPE
+459 EPEPEN
-466 PEDNQNPDE
+466 NQNPDD
-475 TQEPEDNSDVPE
+475 TQEPEDNTDVPE

-548 KLTFKSNEVFKGGL
+548 KLTFNSNQVFKGGL
-562 IGIEISSVGCPLDL
+562 TAIEISSVGCPLNL
-576 SFNGVSVG
+576 RFNGVSVG

-593 LGIRDPLD
+593 LGIREPLD

>member
-21 KESLKRACISEAAK
+21 KESLKKACISEAAK
-35 AANGDEDKPRIE
+35 AAKGDKDKPQIE
-47 MSEGGAAN
+47 LSEGGASN
-55 KDVLSKMKLYK
+55 KEVMSKMKLYK

-72 CLIAIISSIGVVSL
+72 CLVAVISSIGVVSL
-86 MSSRLKS
+86 MSSRIKTKS
-93 TSDSS
+93 YDAYQNRSADSESD
-98 LYDSREMVPDSNYAA
+98 VTA
-113 DGEDVLMNSA
+113 DGDDVLMNSA
-123 DADVDDAADEEY
+123 DADVDDVADEEY

-140 AAASNGID
+140 ATASNGID

-159 DGEDTAVEAPV
+159 DSEDTPV
-170 TDETEA
+170 DKPLTEETEPA
-176 VDEDELPVYSVTMNS
+176 DDDDSQVYSITMNS

-203 ILMLSSSAQVENAKL
+203 ILMLNSSAQVENAKL
-218 YDGVSE
+218 YDDVSE
-224 LVEAVPKSSS
+224 LKEAIPEDNSPENS
-234 AANFIGSTENGE
+234 IDSTESGE
-246 QDAPESR
+246 QNAPESR
-253 DAAGSYTALN
+253 EASDYTALN

-278 GGASLVRMRIEGK
+278 GGASLIRMRIEGK

-297 PAPYASAA
+297 PAPYSSGL
-305 YTPYSV
+305 YTPYDV

-324 VDARVWIKGTEENQV
+324 VNARVWIKGTEENQI
-339 EGMPIYA
+339 EGMPIYS

-454 AEPWQ
+454 ADPWQ

-466 PEDNQNPDE
+466 NNQNPDD
-475 TQEPEDNSDVPE
+475 TQEPEDNTDVPE

-499 DEKMIITVAGEQIKL
+499 DEKMIITFAGEQIKL

-548 KLTFKSNEVFKGGL
+548 KLTFKSNQVFKGGL
-562 IGIEISSVGCPLDL
+562 TAIEISSVGCPLDL

-593 LGIRDPLD
+593 LGIREPLD

>member
-1 MNFLT
+1 MNFPT

-21 KESLKRACISEAAK
+21 KESLKKACISEAAK
-35 AANGDEDKPRIE
+35 AAKGDKDKPQIE
-47 MSEGGAAN
+47 LSEGGASN
-55 KDVLSKMKLYK
+55 KEVMSKMKLYK

-72 CLIAIISSIGVVSL
+72 CLVAVISSIGVVSL
-86 MSSRLKS
+86 MSSRIKTKS
-93 TSDSS
+93 YDAYQNRSADSESD
-98 LYDSREMVPDSNYAA
+98 VTA
-113 DGEDVLMNSA
+113 DGDDVLMNSA
-123 DADVDDAADEEY
+123 DADVDDVADEEY

-140 AAASNGID
+140 ATASNGID

-159 DGEDTAVEAPV
+159 DSEDTPV
-170 TDETEA
+170 DKPLTEETEPA
-176 VDEDELPVYSVTMNS
+176 DDDDSQVYSITMNS

-203 ILMLSSSAQVENAKL
+203 ILMLNSSAQVENAKL
-218 YDGVSE
+218 YDDVSE
-224 LVEAVPKSSS
+224 LKEAIPEDNSPENS
-234 AANFIGSTENGE
+234 IDSTESGE
-246 QDAPESR
+246 QNAPESR
-253 DAAGSYTALN
+253 EASDYTALN

-278 GGASLVRMRIEGK
+278 GGASLIRMRIEGK

-297 PAPYASAA
+297 PAPYSSGL
-305 YTPYSV
+305 YTPYDV

-324 VDARVWIKGTEENQV
+324 VNARVWIKGTEENQI
-339 EGMPIYA
+339 EGMPIYS

-403 RSFVTTTENN
+403 SSFVTTTENN

-454 AEPWQ
+454 ADPWQ

-466 PEDNQNPDE
+466 NNQNPDD
-475 TQEPEDNSDVPE
+475 TQEPEDNTDVPE

-548 KLTFKSNEVFKGGL
+548 KLTFNSNQVFKGGL
-562 IGIEISSVGCPLDL
+562 TAIEISSVGCPLNL
-576 SFNGVSVG
+576 RFNGVSVG

-593 LGIRDPLD
+593 LGIREPLD

>member
-21 KESLKRACISEAAK
+21 KESLKKACISEAAK
-35 AANGDEDKPRIE
+35 AAKGDKDKPQIE
-47 MSEGGAAN
+47 LSEGGASN
-55 KDVLSKMKLYK
+55 KEVMSKMKLYK

-72 CLIAIISSIGVVSL
+72 CLVAVISSIGVVSL
-86 MSSRLKS
+86 MSSRIKTKS
-93 TSDSS
+93 YDAYQNRSADSESD
-98 LYDSREMVPDSNYAA
+98 VTA
-113 DGEDVLMNSA
+113 DGDDVLMNSA
-123 DADVDDAADEEY
+123 DADVDDVADEEY

-140 AAASNGID
+140 ATASNGID

-154 VQGYY
+154 VQGHY
-159 DGEDTAVEAPV
+159 DSEDTPV
-170 TDETEA
+170 DKPLTEETEPA
-176 VDEDELPVYSVTMNS
+176 DDDDSQVYSITMNS

-203 ILMLSSSAQVENAKL
+203 ILMLNSSAQVENAKL
-218 YDGVSE
+218 YDDVSE
-224 LVEAVPKSSS
+224 LKEAIPEDNSPENS
-234 AANFIGSTENGE
+234 IDSTESGE
-246 QDAPESR
+246 QNAPESR
-253 DAAGSYTALN
+253 EASDYTALN

-278 GGASLVRMRIEGK
+278 GGASLIRMRIEGK

-297 PAPYASAA
+297 PAPYSSGL
-305 YTPYSV
+305 YTPYDV

-324 VDARVWIKGTEENQV
+324 VNARVWIKGTEENQI
-339 EGMPIYA
+339 EGMPIYS

-403 RSFVTTTENN
+403 SSFVTTTENN

-454 AEPWQ
+454 ADPWQ
-459 EPEPEPE
+459 EPEPE
-466 PEDNQNPDE
+466 PEDNQNPDD
-475 TQEPEDNSDVPE
+475 TQEPEDNTDVPE

-548 KLTFKSNEVFKGGL
+548 KLTFNSNQVFKGGL
-562 IGIEISSVGCPLDL
+562 TAIEISSVGCPLNL
-576 SFNGVSVG
+576 RFNGVSVG

-593 LGIRDPLD
+593 LGIREPLD

>member
-21 KESLKRACISEAAK
+21 KESLKKACISEAAK
-35 AANGDEDKPRIE
+35 AAKPEEDKPRIE
-47 MSEGGAAN
+47 LSEGGASN
-55 KDVLSKMKLYK
+55 KEVISKMKLYK

-72 CLIAIISSIGVVSL
+72 CLIAAISSIGVVSL
-86 MSSRLKS
+86 MSSRLQTKS
-93 TSDSS
+93 YDDADYNSEMMQNSDT
-98 LYDSREMVPDSNYAA
+98 A

-140 AAASNGID
+140 TVASNGID

-159 DGEDTAVEAPV
+159 DGEDTAVEDPV
-170 TDETEA
+170 TNETET
-176 VDEDELPVYSVTMNS
+176 VDDDELPVYSVTMNS

-218 YDGVSE
+218 YDDVSE
-224 LVEAVPKSSS
+224 LKKAIPEDNS

-253 DAAGSYTALN
+253 EASDYTALN

-278 GGASLVRMRIEGK
+278 GGASLIRMRIKGT

-297 PAPYASAA
+297 PAPYSSGL
-305 YTPYSV
+305 YTPYDV

-365 VDELLYDVYNMSG
+365 VDELLYDVYNMND

-454 AEPWQ
+454 ADPWQ
-459 EPEPEPE
+459 EPEPEN
-466 PEDNQNPDE
+466 NQNPDE
-475 TQEPEDNSDVPE
+475 TQEPEDNTDVPE

-499 DEKMIITVAGEQIKL
+499 DEKMIITFAGEQIKL

>member
-21 KESLKRACISEAAK
+21 KESLKKACISEAAK
-35 AANGDEDKPRIE
+35 AAKGDKDKPQIE
-47 MSEGGAAN
+47 LSEGGASN
-55 KDVLSKMKLYK
+55 KEVMSKMKLYK

-72 CLIAIISSIGVVSL
+72 CLVAVISSIGVVSL
-86 MSSRLKS
+86 MSSRIKTKS
-93 TSDSS
+93 YDAYQNRSADSESD
-98 LYDSREMVPDSNYAA
+98 VTA
-113 DGEDVLMNSA
+113 DGDDVLMNSA
-123 DADVDDAADEEY
+123 DADVDDVADEEY

-140 AAASNGID
+140 ATASNGID

-159 DGEDTAVEAPV
+159 DSEDTPV
-170 TDETEA
+170 DKPLTEETEPA
-176 VDEDELPVYSVTMNS
+176 DDDDSQVYSITMNS

-203 ILMLSSSAQVENAKL
+203 ILMLNSSAQVENAKL
-218 YDGVSE
+218 YDDVSE
-224 LVEAVPKSSS
+224 LKEAIPEDNSPENS
-234 AANFIGSTENGE
+234 IDSTESGE
-246 QDAPESR
+246 QNAPESR
-253 DAAGSYTALN
+253 EASDYTALN

-297 PAPYASAA
+297 PAPYSSGL
-305 YTPYSV
+305 YTPYDV

-324 VDARVWIKGTEENQV
+324 VNARVWIKGTEENQI
-339 EGMPIYA
+339 EGMPIYS

-403 RSFVTTTENN
+403 SSFVTTTENN

-454 AEPWQ
+454 ADPWQ
-459 EPEPEPE
+459 EPESEPE
-466 PEDNQNPDE
+466 NNQNPDD
-475 TQEPEDNSDVPE
+475 TQEPEDNTDVPE

-548 KLTFKSNEVFKGGL
+548 KLTFNSNQVFKGGL
-562 IGIEISSVGCPLDL
+562 TAIEISSVGCPLNL
-576 SFNGVSVG
+576 RFNGVSVG

-593 LGIRDPLD
+593 LGIREPLD

>member
-21 KESLKRACISEAAK
+21 KESLKKACISEAAK
-35 AANGDEDKPRIE
+35 AAKGDKDKPQIE
-47 MSEGGAAN
+47 LSEGGASN
-55 KDVLSKMKLYK
+55 KEVMSKMKLYK

-72 CLIAIISSIGVVSL
+72 CLVAVISSIGVVSL
-86 MSSRLKS
+86 MSSRIKTKS
-93 TSDSS
+93 YDAYQNRSADSESD
-98 LYDSREMVPDSNYAA
+98 VTA
-113 DGEDVLMNSA
+113 DGDDVLMNSA
-123 DADVDDAADEEY
+123 DADVDDVADEEY

-140 AAASNGID
+140 ATASNGID

-159 DGEDTAVEAPV
+159 DSEDTPV
-170 TDETEA
+170 DKPLTEETEPA
-176 VDEDELPVYSVTMNS
+176 DDDDSQVYSITMNS

-203 ILMLSSSAQVENAKL
+203 ILMLNSSAQVENAKL
-218 YDGVSE
+218 YDDVSE
-224 LVEAVPKSSS
+224 LKEAIPEDNSPENS
-234 AANFIGSTENGE
+234 IDSTESGE
-246 QDAPESR
+246 QNAPESR
-253 DAAGSYTALN
+253 EASDYTALN

-278 GGASLVRMRIEGK
+278 GGASLIRMRIEGK

-297 PAPYASAA
+297 PAPYSSGL
-305 YTPYSV
+305 YTPYDV

-324 VDARVWIKGTEENQV
+324 VNARVWIKGTEENQI
-339 EGMPIYA
+339 EGMPIYS

-403 RSFVTTTENN
+403 SSFVTTTENN

-454 AEPWQ
+454 ADPWQ

-466 PEDNQNPDE
+466 NNQNPDD
-475 TQEPEDNSDVPE
+475 TQEPEDNTDVPE

-533 TSSTDYY
+533 TSSTNYY

-548 KLTFKSNEVFKGGL
+548 KLTFNSNQVFKGGL
-562 IGIEISSVGCPLDL
+562 TAIEISSVGCPLNL
-576 SFNGVSVG
+576 RFNGVSVG

-593 LGIRDPLD
+593 LGIREPLD

>member
-21 KESLKRACISEAAK
+21 KESLKKACISEAAK
-35 AANGDEDKPRIE
+35 AAKGDKDKPQIE
-47 MSEGGAAN
+47 LSEGGASN
-55 KDVLSKMKLYK
+55 KEVMSKMKLYK

-72 CLIAIISSIGVVSL
+72 CLVAVISSIGVVSL
-86 MSSRLKS
+86 MSSRIKTKS
-93 TSDSS
+93 YDAYQNRSADSESD
-98 LYDSREMVPDSNYAA
+98 VTA
-113 DGEDVLMNSA
+113 DGDDVLMNSA
-123 DADVDDAADEEY
+123 DADVDDVADEEY

-140 AAASNGID
+140 TVASNGID

-154 VQGYY
+154 VQGHY
-159 DGEDTAVEAPV
+159 DSEDTPV
-170 TDETEA
+170 DEPLTEETEPA
-176 VDEDELPVYSVTMNS
+176 DDDDSQVYSITMNS

-203 ILMLSSSAQVENAKL
+203 ILMLNSSAQVENAKL
-218 YDGVSE
+218 YDDVSE
-224 LVEAVPKSSS
+224 LKEAIPEDNSPENS
-234 AANFIGSTENGE
+234 IDSTESGE
-246 QDAPESR
+246 QNAPESR
-253 DAAGSYTALN
+253 EASDYTALN

-278 GGASLVRMRIEGK
+278 GGASLIRMRIEGK

-297 PAPYASAA
+297 PAPYSSGL
-305 YTPYSV
+305 YTPYDV

-324 VDARVWIKGTEENQV
+324 VNARVWIKGTEENQI
-339 EGMPIYA
+339 EGMPIYS

-403 RSFVTTTENN
+403 SSFVTTTENN

-454 AEPWQ
+454 ADPWQ

-466 PEDNQNPDE
+466 NNQNPDD
-475 TQEPEDNSDVPE
+475 TQEPEDNTDVPE

-548 KLTFKSNEVFKGGL
+548 KLTFNSNQVFKGGL
-562 IGIEISSVGCPLDL
+562 TAIEISSVGCPLNL
-576 SFNGVSVG
+576 RFNGVSVG

-593 LGIRDPLD
+593 LGIREPLD

>member
-21 KESLKRACISEAAK
+21 KESLKKACISEAAK
-35 AANGDEDKPRIE
+35 AAKGDKDKPQIE
-47 MSEGGAAN
+47 LSEGGASN
-55 KDVLSKMKLYK
+55 KEVMSKMKLYK

-72 CLIAIISSIGVVSL
+72 CLVAVISSIGVVSL
-86 MSSRLKS
+86 MSSRIKTKS
-93 TSDSS
+93 YDAYQNRSADSESD
-98 LYDSREMVPDSNYAA
+98 VTA
-113 DGEDVLMNSA
+113 DGDDVLMNSA
-123 DADVDDAADEEY
+123 DADVDDVADEEY

-140 AAASNGID
+140 ATASNGID

-159 DGEDTAVEAPV
+159 DSEDTPV
-170 TDETEA
+170 DKPLTEETEPA
-176 VDEDELPVYSVTMNS
+176 DDDDSQVYSITMNS

-203 ILMLSSSAQVENAKL
+203 ILMLNSSAQVENAKL
-218 YDGVSE
+218 YDDVSE
-224 LVEAVPKSSS
+224 LKEAIPEDNSPENS
-234 AANFIGSTENGE
+234 IDSTESGE
-246 QDAPESR
+246 QNAPESR
-253 DAAGSYTALN
+253 EASDYTALN

-278 GGASLVRMRIEGK
+278 GGASLIRMRIEGK

-297 PAPYASAA
+297 PAPYSSGL
-305 YTPYSV
+305 YTPYDV

-324 VDARVWIKGTEENQV
+324 VNARVWIKGTEENQI
-339 EGMPIYA
+339 EGMPIYS

-403 RSFVTTTENN
+403 SSFVTTTENN

-454 AEPWQ
+454 ADPWQ
-459 EPEPEPE
+459 EPEPE
-466 PEDNQNPDE
+466 PEDNQNPDD
-475 TQEPEDNSDVPE
+475 TQEPEDNTDVPE

-548 KLTFKSNEVFKGGL
+548 KLTFNSNQVFKGGL
-562 IGIEISSVGCPLDL
+562 TAIEISSVGCPLNL
-576 SFNGVSVG
+576 RFNGVSVG

-593 LGIRDPLD
+593 LGIREPLD

>member
-21 KESLKRACISEAAK
+21 KESLKKACISEAAK
-35 AANGDEDKPRIE
+35 AAKGDKDKPQIE
-47 MSEGGAAN
+47 LSEGGASN
-55 KDVLSKMKLYK
+55 KEVMSKMKLYK

-72 CLIAIISSIGVVSL
+72 CLVAVISSIGVVSL
-86 MSSRLKS
+86 MSSRIKTKS
-93 TSDSS
+93 YDAYQNRSADSESD
-98 LYDSREMVPDSNYAA
+98 VTA
-113 DGEDVLMNSA
+113 DGDDVLMNSA
-123 DADVDDAADEEY
+123 DADVDDVADEEY

-140 AAASNGID
+140 ATASNGID

-159 DGEDTAVEAPV
+159 DSEDTPV
-170 TDETEA
+170 DKPLTEETEPA
-176 VDEDELPVYSVTMNS
+176 DDDDSQVYSITMNS

-203 ILMLSSSAQVENAKL
+203 ILMLNSSAQVENAKL
-218 YDGVSE
+218 YDDVSE
-224 LVEAVPKSSS
+224 LKEAIPEDNSPENS
-234 AANFIGSTENGE
+234 IDSTESGE
-246 QDAPESR
+246 QNAPESR
-253 DAAGSYTALN
+253 EASDYTALN

-297 PAPYASAA
+297 PAPYSSGL
-305 YTPYSV
+305 YTPHDV

-324 VDARVWIKGTEENQV
+324 VNARVWIKGTEENQIK
-339 EGMPIYA
+339 GMPIYS

-403 RSFVTTTENN
+403 SSFVTTTENN

-454 AEPWQ
+454 ADPWQ

-466 PEDNQNPDE
+466 NNQNPDD
-475 TQEPEDNSDVPE
+475 TQEPEDNTDVPE

-548 KLTFKSNEVFKGGL
+548 KLTFNSNQVFKGGL
-562 IGIEISSVGCPLDL
+562 TAIEISSVGCPLNL
-576 SFNGVSVG
+576 RFNGVSVG

-593 LGIRDPLD
+593 LGIREPLD

>member
-21 KESLKRACISEAAK
+21 KESLKKACISEAAK
-35 AANGDEDKPRIE
+35 AAKGDKDKPQIE
-47 MSEGGAAN
+47 LSEGGASN
-55 KDVLSKMKLYK
+55 KEVMSKMKLYK

-72 CLIAIISSIGVVSL
+72 CLVAVISSIGVVSL
-86 MSSRLKS
+86 MSSRIKTKS
-93 TSDSS
+93 YDAYQNRSADSESD
-98 LYDSREMVPDSNYAA
+98 VTA
-113 DGEDVLMNSA
+113 DGDDVLMNSA
-123 DADVDDAADEEY
+123 DADVDDVADEEY

-140 AAASNGID
+140 ATASNGID

-159 DGEDTAVEAPV
+159 DSEDTPV
-170 TDETEA
+170 DKPLTEETEPA
-176 VDEDELPVYSVTMNS
+176 DDDDSQVYSITMNS

-203 ILMLSSSAQVENAKL
+203 ILMLNSSAQVENAKL
-218 YDGVSE
+218 YDDVSE
-224 LVEAVPKSSS
+224 LKEAIPEDNSPENS
-234 AANFIGSTENGE
+234 IDSTESGE
-246 QDAPESR
+246 QNAPESR
-253 DAAGSYTALN
+253 EASDYTALN

-297 PAPYASAA
+297 PAPYSSGL
-305 YTPYSV
+305 YTPYDV

-324 VDARVWIKGTEENQV
+324 VNARVWIKGTEENQI
-339 EGMPIYA
+339 EGMPIYS

-403 RSFVTTTENN
+403 SSFVTTTENN

-454 AEPWQ
+454 ADPWQ

-466 PEDNQNPDE
+466 NNQNPDD
-475 TQEPEDNSDVPE
+475 TQEPEDNTDVPE

-548 KLTFKSNEVFKGGL
+548 KLTFKSNQVFKGGL
-562 IGIEISSVGCPLDL
+562 TAIEISSVGCPLDL

-593 LGIRDPLD
+593 LGIREPLD